1 MNENLIS
8 ISKYINPENSIYFQL
23 LQYHNDHNF
32 IKFKQI
38 LHQNKNIIS
47 QDELT
52 HLFKMCLNSYCSIK
66 NSKGGNNN
74 INYTKTPNKKFD
86 IPINKNDNDIQL
98 INEIA
103 YLSLLINSS
112 VNLNM
117 NILEK
122 NFNDDNNNN
131 NKIFNEN
138 LKTPLMLFCEFS
150 DINMIDKLIENK
162 KVDLNV
168 KDEYGRNALY
178 YLKGGVNDSKII
190 DRLIANGIDKNNRD
204 YDGNTPLHY
213 YILMMES
220 KEKIILSLIENKCD
234 LNIIN
239 GKGISAL
246 QMIIEKIIMNNINN
260 NKNNNDVKKIFSMI
274 NESLNFSTFYEDENN
289 INKKNNNNNEDN
301 EDNNENNEDN
311 NNNPIDYKE
320 FITNEKIMIKLP
332 LNNNSNISMNNKNCY
347 IKLKPIPTLIINSKF
362 DFKNDD
368 KFSIKNKIE
377 ILKELNK
384 RKKDLI
390 NLLKNSKNKIK
401 NNTEKIKQEIQTKI
415 INNRKIKQILNEL
428 EIKQNQIKNNQNS
441 TKLKNLI
448 KEFNDRVSRNKTL
461 SNYLIEKYN
470 PYFIINNNTNSNNNN
485 SNIITNNY
493 LINKFKDFYCNTVFS
508 AEYIVNELKKDLL
521 DFQDY
526 VHFNVNQLSNTLLNL
541 TNLLTN
547 FVADSLGPNYNIKVY
562 GSRATKLCLPWS
574 DIDLVISCSNF
585 VDYSPLN
592 TLYQYI
598 LQKKDFYENIKYIN
612 NTAIPLIK
620 IITTSDFNNVSVDI
634 SLEDSKHYGVE
645 CVNYIKNLIKEN
657 EVLSPMCL
665 AVKNILQK
673 ANLNDPYKGGLSS
686 YGVILL
692 IMNYLNIEKENKF
705 IEINLN
711 NLGWLF
717 YHFLEF
723 YGGKFQPQN
732 NGIIDVNN
740 SNDPSLF
747 NQYQFKIINNE
758 LVIVDPLNRNNNV
771 GKNTRQFCKIQQ
783 AFLLAFNC
791 LRESCEC
798 GCHFQYENFNIRENG
813 IEHNFLKRIFNCVKR
828 VNNNE

>member
-1 MNENLIS
+1 MNENIIS
-8 ISKYINPENSIYFQL
+8 LSKYINPENSIYFQL

-38 LHQNKNIIS
+38 LQQNKNTIS
-47 QDELT
+47 QDELSN
-52 HLFKMCLNSYCSIK
+52 LFKMCLNSYCTIK
-66 NSKGGNNN
+66 KSKVVNNN
-74 INYTKTPNKKFD
+74 INYTKTPNKTFD

-103 YLSLLINSS
+103 YLSLLINFS

-122 NFNDDNNNN
+122 KFNDEN
-131 NKIFNEN
+131 NKLFNEN

-150 DINMIDKLIENK
+150 DLNMIDKLIENK

-190 DRLIANGIDKNNRD
+190 DRLISNGIDKNNRD

-213 YILMMES
+213 YILMMEN

-234 LNIIN
+234 LNIMN
-239 GKGISAL
+239 GKGISVL
-246 QMIIEKIIMNNINN
+246 QLIIEKIVMN
-260 NKNNNDVKKIFSMI
+260 NKNNNDIKKIFSII
-274 NESLNFSTFYEDENN
+274 NESLNFATFYEDENIKK
-289 INKKNNNNNEDN
+289 INEDDNNENDNNNNNL
-301 EDNNENNEDN
+301 
-311 NNNPIDYKE
+311 IDYKE
-320 FITNEKIMIKLP
+320 FISNEKIMIKFP
-332 LNNNSNISMNNKNCY
+332 LKNNSNVSMNNKNCY
-347 IKLKPIPTLIINSKF
+347 IKLKPFPTLIINSKF

-368 KFSIKNKIE
+368 KFPIKNKIE

-384 RKKDLI
+384 RKKELL
-390 NLLKNSKNKIK
+390 NLLENSKNKIEL
-401 NNTEKIKQEIQTKI
+401 NTEKIKQEIQ
-415 INNRKIKQILNEL
+415 INNKKKQQFLNEL

-441 TKLKNLI
+441 NLI
-448 KEFNDRVSRNKTL
+448 KKLSKDFNDRVSRNKTL
-461 SNYLIEKYN
+461 SNYLNENYN
-470 PYFIINNNTNSNNNN
+470 RYFIINNNNNNTNNNN
-485 SNIITNNY
+485 SNLIANNY
-493 LINKFKDFYCNTVFS
+493 LINKFKDFYCNSVFS
-508 AEYIVNELKKDLL
+508 VEYIVNELKKDLL

-620 IITTSDFNNVSVDI
+620 IITNSDFNNVSVDI
-634 SLEDSKHYGVE
+634 SLEDPKHYGVE

-657 EVLSPMCL
+657 EVLSPICL